1 MTFEMLWREALLG
14 ALAGDAVLGAGLNRV
29 GDGDGE
35 AAGVTFALLGEIV
48 GSDWGAKGLPGRE
61 LRFSVSVSDRG
72 DVARIAGLVA
82 AVEAVLAAMPRAFSD
97 WDCGGV
103 SVLRTRTVRRRDG
116 VRSATIEARV
126 RGWRIP

>member
-1 MTFEMLWREALLG
+1 MTFEMLWREALLS

-35 AAGVTFALLGEIV
+35 AAGVPFALMGEIV
-48 GSDWGAKGLPGRE
+48 GSDWGAKDLPGRE

-72 DVARIAGLVA
+72 EVTRIAELIA
-82 AVEAVLAAMPRAFSD
+82 AVEAVLGAMPRGFSG
-97 WDCGGV
+97 WECGGV

-116 VRSATIEARV
+116 VRLATVEARV
-126 RGWRIP
+126 RGWRV